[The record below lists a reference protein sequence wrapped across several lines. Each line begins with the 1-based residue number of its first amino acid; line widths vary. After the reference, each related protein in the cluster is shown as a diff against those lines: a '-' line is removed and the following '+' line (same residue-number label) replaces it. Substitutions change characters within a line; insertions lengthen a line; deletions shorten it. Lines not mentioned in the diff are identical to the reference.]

1 MVIDLSM
8 FFCHMSFQLVWPR
21 IAYFSKCTGIFDS
34 IMDWINVAFL
44 FGISFKGLL
53 TLFANG
59 VLFVFMLYFY
69 IFRKIACSENAKITN
84 TANGFFGI
92 FMMASIKMDLEGSF
106 ILKAITAV
114 TGYCRPRGHFA
125 RLLKDGGSF
134 RKAIICL
141 GVILH
146 SYYRPRGHFVKW
158 IKQSQAI
165 LGQGVILQGY

>member
-1 MVIDLSM
+1 M
-8 FFCHMSFQLVWPR
+8 
-21 IAYFSKCTGIFDS
+21 
-34 IMDWINVAFL
+34 AFL
-44 FGISFKGLL
+44 IGISFKGLL

-84 TANGFFGI
+84 SANGFFGI

-134 RKAIICL
+134 ARILYAWGSFCTSIIGR
-141 GVILH
+141 GVIL
-146 SYYRPRGHFVKW
+146 
-158 IKQSQAI
+158 
-165 LGQGVILQGY
+165 